1 MTIKL
6 ARKKYDPDEIVHICE
21 GIIDRAK
28 DGKTKAIA
36 IVEITDDNGLLYS
49 AAQAMRCTQLELPG
63 PSPTYKASSLPPME
77 NLND

>member
-6 ARKKYDPDEIVHICE
+6 AKKKYDAEDITRVCE

-36 IVEITDDNGLLYS
+36 IVEITDDNGVLYS
-49 AAQAMRCTQLELPG
+49 AAQAMRCTQLELAG
-63 PSPTYKASSLPPME
+63 AISHLQSKFITTNGE
-77 NLND
+77 FE

>member
-49 AAQAMRCTQLELPG
+49 AAQAMRCTQLEFAGAISHLQSKFITTNG
-63 PSPTYKASSLPPME
+63 E
-77 NLND
+77 FE